1 MTSYILFVFADF
13 EDHEDIEYFCTEHF
27 INISEVGVKYVIE
40 NTGNCIIIFDTEK
53 TKPELHE
60 SITELLKL
68 DHIRFYFL
76 FERSSILSASL
87 PESLKDFIFKPVE
100 TDSLKLEILRNPSTA
115 LDLDD
120 ILDKIETYGIGS
132 LTDEEKNFLDEFGK

>member
-53 TKPELHE
+53 TKSELHE

-100 TDSLKLEILRNPSTA
+100 ADSLKLEILRNPSTA